1 MASSTKSDLVSGS
14 PDGHG
19 YFNAQRGSYAAASLE
34 RSGSFREGGDGY
46 AMFSASS
53 SSRSAAVDSINL
65 VQSLAVDLRPA
76 TVDHKT
82 SRLDLKKSISSIF
95 GTSIEDSTSIP
106 SLGRNAPNAIEE
118 IRRMRSNLND
128 NSNKARERSRAFG
141 GAIAKIDKLYPNIV
155 RKRSRGDSSSN
166 ERSSVLSSGGVTPK
180 NAPQSHLNADDMEP
194 GLQREER
201 TKNGGQN
208 RRIRTSMVEMDA
220 RTAGPSRGPG
230 PTDRISDPGKATNGS
245 SAVPEEKIRGLATTI
260 DGWEKPKMK
269 KKRSSAIKADMSLAG
284 VSRTVD
290 VDRESKQGMQ
300 HKFSNDGRARLTSSP
315 SFRSGTVAS
324 GTIKADLLSTQN
336 GLVVRPLNRSEQDS
350 GFHPINK
357 RERQVALD
365 KEMPSPRTINK
376 LNEDDSG
383 CNIASLPKA
392 NGSARGP
399 RSNSG
404 SILKSS
410 PNIHRSQASSD
421 DWEHPSGT
429 NKLISAGG
437 SGNHKRTKSTHS
449 LSPPT
454 QWGGQRPQKIS
465 RSARKSNLVPIITTD
480 SALVP
485 GSLDSPVNEDCAGLP
500 RRASVNGLQQTKR
513 DHGLSTGSEG
523 DEPVVAEKKL
533 RDKGKRAGELDDGH
547 GSGFQKIAMLGHPSK
562 RNKLSADEDIGDA
575 ARRQGRVGR
584 GFTLTRPGAPVSI
597 DKLENAPT
605 TKQRSVRTVS
615 ERTESKSGRPLMKK
629 ISERKGN
636 ARPRHTSSSVQSDS
650 PVQSE
655 DDHEELLASANAALR
670 SACASSFWRQVEP
683 FFAFLTAEDITY
695 LSQQIH
701 LPDDSTSSRSMEG
714 DECQKYKG
722 GLEYVSQPSTPAAS
736 NKDDHAALPNG
747 FGLNQLDN
755 GIGVGWEAS
764 CIEPILDQL
773 VHGIGVPGWSSVG
786 QRLIQALI
794 DEDRIDSITNNTYVS
809 EGYAFDTH
817 EIHFDEGGWKS
828 HSNNYKLEP
837 LMNFE
842 ASRRG
847 PNGLIMDSDW
857 KYNDEVSHKSGNV
870 MDKAKVWPEFQY
882 SEMCFSDRI
891 IIELSEVGVSI
902 EPVPDLAQS
911 EDEDINAE
919 ICKLE
924 GQLHKEVVEKKNLL
938 LKLDGIVT
946 TAKESQQREFSRLA
960 MDRLLLRAYEKYMAF
975 YGPNVSSSKNVSRAG
990 RHAALSFVKRV
1001 LVRCQNYEEA
1011 GTSCFDEPTFKDM
1024 FLSATSHRSSPDA
1037 ASQDN
1042 NTAVKPVHR
1051 ASASDASRGSSHL
1064 TDLSF
1069 AKEDP
1074 WTNNVKQRELLLDEV
1089 VGSITGGTL
1098 KTSGLGTSLV
1108 SNTKGKRSERDRE
1121 GKGHNRDSLRSG
1133 RPSSSNAKGERK
1145 NKTKP
1150 KQKTANI
1157 SAPSSSNP
1165 RDLQLPAKITPPS
1178 SGKDNTTASA
1188 AARHDDPANASNDAE
1203 MPDLSNLELP
1213 GMDVDFGGW
1222 LNLDDDDGLQDLD
1235 LMGLEIPMDDINEIN
1250 LMI

>member
-1 MASSTKSDLVSGS
+1 
-14 PDGHG
+14 
-19 YFNAQRGSYAAASLE
+19 
-34 RSGSFREGGDGY
+34 
-46 AMFSASS
+46 
-53 SSRSAAVDSINL
+53 
-65 VQSLAVDLRPA
+65 
-76 TVDHKT
+76 
-82 SRLDLKKSISSIF
+82 
-95 GTSIEDSTSIP
+95 DSTSLP
-106 SLGRNAPNAIEE
+106 SLGRNLPNAIEE

-141 GAIAKIDKLYPNIV
+141 GAMAKIDKLCPNIV

-180 NAPQSHLNADDMEP
+180 NVPQSHLNADDMEA

-201 TKNGGQN
+201 TKNAGQN

-269 KKRSSAIKADMSLAG
+269 KKRSTIKADMSLAG
-284 VSRTVD
+284 VLRTVD

-300 HKFSNDGRARLTSSP
+300 HKFTNDGRARMTSS

-324 GTIKADLLSTQN
+324 GTTKADLLSTQN
-336 GLVVRPLNRSEQDS
+336 GLVMRPLNRSDQDN
-350 GFHPINK
+350 GFHPTNK
-357 RERQVALD
+357 RERQAALD
-365 KEMPSPRTINK
+365 KETPNPRTINK
-376 LNEDDSG
+376 PNEDDSG

-404 SILKSS
+404 SILKSY

-437 SGNHKRTKSTHS
+437 SGIHKRTKSTHS
-449 LSPPT
+449 LSPPI

-500 RRASVNGLQQTKR
+500 RRASVNSLQQTKR
-513 DHGLSTGSEG
+513 GDHGLSTGPEG
-523 DEPVVAEKKL
+523 NEPVVAEKKL

-562 RNKLSADEDIGDA
+562 RNKLPADEDIGDA
-575 ARRQGRVGR
+575 LRRQARVVP
-584 GFTLTRPGAPVSI
+584 GFTLTRPGTPVSI
-597 DKLENAPT
+597 DKLENAPI

-629 ISERKGN
+629 ISERKSN

-670 SACASSFWRQVEP
+670 SACASTFWRQVEP

-701 LPDDSTSSRSMEG
+701 LPDDSSSSRSMEG
-714 DECQKYKG
+714 GECQKYKG
-722 GLEYVSQPSTPAAS
+722 GLEYISHPSTPAAS

-755 GIGVGWEAS
+755 DIGVGWEAS

-794 DEDRIDSITNNTYVS
+794 DEDRIDSITNNTYIS

-817 EIHFDEGGWKS
+817 EIHFDGGGWKP

-837 LMNFE
+837 LANFE

-847 PNGLIMDSDW
+847 PNGLTMDSDW
-857 KYNDEVSHKSGNV
+857 KYNDVSNRSGNV
-870 MDKAKVWPEFQY
+870 MDKTKVWPEFQY
-882 SEMCFSDRI
+882 SEMCFNDRI

-924 GQLHKEVVEKKNLL
+924 GQLRKEVVEKKNLL
-938 LKLDGIVT
+938 LKLDGIVA
-946 TAKESQQREFSRLA
+946 TAKESQHREFSRLA

-975 YGPNVSSSKNVSRAG
+975 CGPNVSSSKNVNRTG
-990 RHAALSFVKRV
+990 KHAALSFVKRV

-1011 GTSCFDEPTFKDM
+1011 GTSCFDEPIFKDM
-1024 FLSATSHRSSPDA
+1024 FLSATSHRRSLDT
-1037 ASQDN
+1037 ASQ
-1042 NTAVKPVHR
+1042 
-1051 ASASDASRGSSHL
+1051 
-1064 TDLSF
+1064 
-1069 AKEDP
+1069 
-1074 WTNNVKQRELLLDEV
+1074 
-1089 VGSITGGTL
+1089 
-1098 KTSGLGTSLV
+1098 
-1108 SNTKGKRSERDRE
+1108 
-1121 GKGHNRDSLRSG
+1121 
-1133 RPSSSNAKGERK
+1133 
-1145 NKTKP
+1145 
-1150 KQKTANI
+1150 
-1157 SAPSSSNP
+1157 
-1165 RDLQLPAKITPPS
+1165 
-1178 SGKDNTTASA
+1178 
-1188 AARHDDPANASNDAE
+1188 
-1203 MPDLSNLELP
+1203 
-1213 GMDVDFGGW
+1213 
-1222 LNLDDDDGLQDLD
+1222 
-1235 LMGLEIPMDDINEIN
+1235 
-1250 LMI
+1250 